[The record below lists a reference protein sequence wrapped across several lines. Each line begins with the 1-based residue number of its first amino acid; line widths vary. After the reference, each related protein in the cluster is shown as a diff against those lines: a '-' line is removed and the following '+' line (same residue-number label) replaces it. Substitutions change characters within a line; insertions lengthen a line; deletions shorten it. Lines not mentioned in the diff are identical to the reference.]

1 MSKPSALQAVSRP
14 GPDFTD
20 GAYWAGT
27 IKMAL
32 SRFFVLQVLHDGP
45 AHGYDIARAVER
57 TTRGCCSPSE
67 GALYPTLREFE
78 QGGYV
83 TSETEVVSGRERRV
97 YTLTDKGRAA
107 FKVGLDAWMDA
118 TAALAETGRAARA
131 RSEGKDG
138 CNCGSGSRQG
148 RNDRMRGAARRTTD
162 DGDAAVM
169 PQGKPL

>member
-1 MSKPSALQAVSRP
+1 MSKVPALNAVPRSSP
-14 GPDFTD
+14 AFTD
-20 GAYWAGT
+20 RAYWAGT

-57 TTRGCCSPSE
+57 TTNGCCSPSE

-97 YTLTDKGRAA
+97 YTLTDKGREA
-107 FKVGLDAWMDA
+107 FKVGLGAWMDA
-118 TAALAETGRAARA
+118 TAALTETGRAAKA
-131 RSEGKDG
+131 RGTTGD
-138 CNCGSGSRQG
+138 NC
-148 RNDRMRGAARRTTD
+148 
-162 DGDAAVM
+162 
-169 PQGKPL
+169 KC

>member
-1 MSKPSALQAVSRP
+1 MSKQPALRAVARPS
-14 GPDFTD
+14 PDFTD
-20 GAYWAGT
+20 RAYWAGT

-57 TTRGCCSPSE
+57 TTNGCCSPSE

-97 YTLTDKGRAA
+97 YTLTDKGREA
-107 FKVGLDAWMDA
+107 FQVGLGAWMDA
-118 TAALAETGRAARA
+118 TAALTETGRAAKA
-131 RSEGKDG
+131 RRNAGDG
-138 CNCGSGSRQG
+138 CRC
-148 RNDRMRGAARRTTD
+148 
-162 DGDAAVM
+162 
-169 PQGKPL
+169 

>member
-1 MSKPSALQAVSRP
+1 MSKQPALRTVPRP
-14 GPDFTD
+14 APDFTD
-20 GAYWAGT
+20 RAYWAGT

-57 TTRGCCSPSE
+57 TTKGCCSPSE

-97 YTLTDKGRAA
+97 YTLTDKGREA
-107 FKVGLDAWMDA
+107 FRVGLEAWMDA
-118 TAALAETGRAARA
+118 TTALTETRRAAKA
-131 RSEGKDG
+131 RNKAKDG
-138 CNCGSGSRQG
+138 CKC
-148 RNDRMRGAARRTTD
+148 
-162 DGDAAVM
+162 
-169 PQGKPL
+169 

>member
-1 MSKPSALQAVSRP
+1 MSRQPALRALPRPS
-14 GPDFTD
+14 PDLTD
-20 GAYWAGT
+20 RAYWAGT

-57 TTRGCCSPSE
+57 TTNGCCSPSE

-97 YTLTDKGRAA
+97 YTLTSKGREA
-107 FKVGLDAWMDA
+107 FRVGLDAWMDA
-118 TAALAETGRAARA
+118 TTALTETGRAAQA
-131 RSEGKDG
+131 RKATRRG
-138 CNCGSGSRQG
+138 CKC
-148 RNDRMRGAARRTTD
+148 
-162 DGDAAVM
+162 
-169 PQGKPL
+169 

>member
-1 MSKPSALQAVSRP
+1 MSQEPALHAVARPS
-14 GPDFTD
+14 PDFTD
-20 GAYWAGT
+20 RAYWAGT

-57 TTRGCCSPSE
+57 TTNGCCSPSE

-83 TSETEVVSGRERRV
+83 TSASEVVSGRERKV
-97 YTLTDKGRAA
+97 YTLTDKGRDA

-118 TAALAETGRAARA
+118 TATLTETDRAAAA
-131 RSEGKDG
+131 RD
-138 CNCGSGSRQG
+138 QA
-148 RNDRMRGAARRTTD
+148 RGACRC
-162 DGDAAVM
+162 
-169 PQGKPL
+169 